1 MQHWFRDRR
10 AAGLTE
16 WLILRRPPTHR
27 RTRMKHPPAACKGHL
42 PSLGAVRLGRLGCTL
57 PGTCPSKRNRPNG
70 SNSTTQIHGKIGP
83 CLPLQNGPRARRRP
97 AVLLGCGG
105 FRWDRFRV
113 YGFLRLLLLLLLL
126 LVPVHGMYHLYYMYY
141 ELLGPPEGVRIT
153 KRFRRT
159 PPFLKG
165 S

>member
-1 MQHWFRDRR
+1 M
-10 AAGLTE
+10 
-16 WLILRRPPTHR
+16 
-27 RTRMKHPPAACKGHL
+27 
-42 PSLGAVRLGRLGCTL
+42 RLL
-57 PGTCPSKRNRPNG
+57 
-70 SNSTTQIHGKIGP
+70 
-83 CLPLQNGPRARRRP
+83 
-97 AVLLGCGG
+97 
-105 FRWDRFRV
+105 
-113 YGFLRLLLLLLLL
+113 LLLLLLLL